1 MTREIV
7 QSLNVL
13 AGSSTVIYGSAQAAA
28 IYAGLAKPYPEV
40 VFSLNVKAGNT
51 LPNLREMAGVANQLA
66 GTTGLEVQDALDRLA
81 TASLTS
87 GGAGNQAGGQTW
99 ASILGTWAQQTKT
112 WANI

>member
-1 MTREIV
+1 MPREIV

-28 IYAGLAKPYPEV
+28 IYAGLSKPYPEV

-81 TASLTS
+81 TASLS
-87 GGAGNQAGGQTW
+87 GGAGNQPGGQTW